1 LFLNTPK
8 WLFISGPSH
17 LAHAK
22 RKGKTTPH
30 QGGLVPGHLAS
41 LKQCRPKIIN
51 FYGPQKYSKIYRP
64 PEIGHMRKPLKIIQ
78 NQT

>member
-1 LFLNTPK
+1 
-8 WLFISGPSH
+8 
-17 LAHAK
+17 
-22 RKGKTTPH
+22 
-30 QGGLVPGHLAS
+30 LVPGHLAS